1 MPGTLDVRSNWE
13 NKVRKVLVNVDQAR
27 ARRAGITS
35 LEVAMSLQAHMD
47 GAEVTEYREGDL
59 AIPVVFRSVE
69 QERKALSD
77 FRNVNVY
84 SKEGVSVPL
93 TQIADLKMEWDYSR
107 ISRRNQEKCLTV
119 EVKHEFL
126 KAAELF
132 AATKPLIEKLDLNKG
147 YRWELGGELESQ
159 AGVFLLFRCYR
170 AGM

>member
-1 MPGTLDVRSNWE
+1 
-13 NKVRKVLVNVDQAR
+13 
-27 ARRAGITS
+27 
-35 LEVAMSLQAHMD
+35 MSLQAHMD

-93 TQIADLKMEWDYSR
+93 TQIADLKMEWDYYR

-126 KAAELF
+126 KAPELL
-132 AATKPLIEKLDLNKG
+132 AATKPLEAIPDHP
-147 YRWELGGELESQ
+147 LGLRLRPWKSSL
-159 AGVFLLFRCYR
+159 AGCRSVSLGFSRS
-170 AGM
+170 